1 MPASGF
7 DWVQALGWLGQGLFF
22 SRGLVQWLQSERAGK
37 SVSTPTFWWL
47 SLLGT
52 LLLTFSSAYQDQPI
66 LVASFAINLGI
77 YGRNLLLCSARLRH
91 VQVHPLLAA
100 CLALAMALALWS
112 AGPPRPHEAEQV
124 SALWQAL
131 GTLGLVLWSSRFL
144 YQWWASERRGASHFD
159 ATFWWL
165 SLAGNVPMLAYA
177 LRLGEPLYIAS
188 FALGPLTQS
197 RNLVLIY
204 RAARRQR
211 EAGLDPASPRPAESL
226 AEIELAPQPG
236 TGPRSALPEPGA
248 RAGEALPAEG
258 GSRGA

>member
-7 DWVQALGWLGQGLFF
+7 DWVQALGWLGQALFF

-52 LLLTFSSAYQDQPI
+52 LLLTFSSAYQNKPI

-77 YGRNLLLCSARLRH
+77 YGRNLLLCSTRFRH
-91 VQVHPLLAA
+91 VDVHPLLAA
-100 CLALAMALALWS
+100 GLAAAMALGLWS
-112 AGPPRPHEAEQV
+112 AGPPRPPEADSV
-124 SALWQAL
+124 GVLWQAV

-197 RNLVLIY
+197 RNLVLLH

-211 EAGLDPASPRPAESL
+211 EAGLASTAANESL
-226 AEIELAPQPG
+226 AEVELAPQPG
-236 TGPRSALPEPGA
+236 TGPRSAQPEPGA